1 MQDAN
6 SVKMVCFPHL
16 WLQHSSLF
24 RCNFASDKNK
34 NRMQRKT
41 ELLEELCADEAVC
54 FIADRHHVTPQ
65 QLLRYFLYG
74 EISTNAVAP
83 AMVTIPLEPNEIEM
97 LNGLSEQ
104 VKEDRITNMKTR

>member
-1 MQDAN
+1 
-6 SVKMVCFPHL
+6 
-16 WLQHSSLF
+16 
-24 RCNFASDKNK
+24 
-34 NRMQRKT
+34 MQRKT
-41 ELLEELCADEAVC
+41 ELPEELCADEAVC